1 MRYVP
6 CKPIRS
12 TSVLLFKVARTQLM
26 RNSVNVA
33 KLSDAYLSDAYISP
47 GKEELNV
54 NSDDISGTSRQV
66 EAPRA
71 AKAQPAIST
80 PRIDHSEDE

>member
-1 MRYVP
+1 MF
-6 CKPIRS
+6 
-12 TSVLLFKVARTQLM
+12 FKAARTQLM

-33 KLSDAYLSDAYISP
+33 KLADAHISS
-47 GKEELNV
+47 GTEELNV
-54 NSDDISGTSRQV
+54 NSDDVSGTLRKV

-71 AKAQPAIST
+71 AKAQPAINT

>member
-6 CKPIRS
+6 CKPTRS

-33 KLSDAYLSDAYISP
+33 KLSDAHISP

-54 NSDDISGTSRQV
+54 DSDDISGTSCQG

>member
-1 MRYVP
+1 MRYVSHNP
-6 CKPIRS
+6 TRS
-12 TSVLLFKVARTQLM
+12 TSVLLFNAARTQLM

-33 KLSDAYLSDAYISP
+33 KLSDAHISS
-47 GKEELNV
+47 GTEELNV
-54 NSDDISGTSRQV
+54 NSDDISGTSPNV

>member
-1 MRYVP
+1 
-6 CKPIRS
+6 
-12 TSVLLFKVARTQLM
+12 
-26 RNSVNVA
+26 
-33 KLSDAYLSDAYISP
+33 
-47 GKEELNV
+47 LNV
-54 NSDDISGTSRQV
+54 NSDDISGTSRKV

>member
-6 CKPIRS
+6 CNPTSS
-12 TSVLLFKVARTQLM
+12 TPVLLFNAARTQFTG
-26 RNSVNVA
+26 NSVNVA
-33 KLSDAYLSDAYISP
+33 TLSDVHISS
-47 GKEELNV
+47 GTEELNV
-54 NSDDISGTSRQV
+54 NSNDISGTSRKV

-71 AKAQPAIST
+71 AKAQPAINT

>member
-6 CKPIRS
+6 CNPTSS
-12 TSVLLFKVARTQLM
+12 TSVLLFNAARTQLTG
-26 RNSVNVA
+26 NSVNVA
-33 KLSDAYLSDAYISP
+33 TLSNAYISP

>member
-6 CKPIRS
+6 YNPTRS
-12 TSVLLFKVARTQLM
+12 TSALLFKAARTQLM

-33 KLSDAYLSDAYISP
+33 KLPDAHINS
-47 GKEELNV
+47 GTEKLNV
-54 NSDDISGTSRQV
+54 NSDDISGLSPKV

-71 AKAQPAIST
+71 AKAQPAINT
-80 PRIDHSEDE
+80 PPEDK

>member
-6 CKPIRS
+6 CNPTRS
-12 TSVLLFKVARTQLM
+12 TSVLLFNAARRQLM

-33 KLSDAYLSDAYISP
+33 KLSDAHISS
-47 GKEELNV
+47 GTEELNV
-54 NSDDISGTSRQV
+54 NSDDISGTSRKV

-71 AKAQPAIST
+71 VKAQPAINT
-80 PRIDHSEDE
+80 PRIDHVEDE

>member
-6 CKPIRS
+6 CNPTSS
-12 TSVLLFKVARTQLM
+12 TSVLLLNAARTQLTG
-26 RNSVNVA
+26 NSVNVA
-33 KLSDAYLSDAYISP
+33 TLSDAHISS
-47 GKEELNV
+47 GTEELNV
-54 NSDDISGTSRQV
+54 NSDDISGTSRKV

-71 AKAQPAIST
+71 AKAQPAINT

>member
-6 CKPIRS
+6 CNPTRS
-12 TSVLLFKVARTQLM
+12 TSVLLFSAARTQIR
-26 RNSVNVA
+26 RNNVNVA
-33 KLSDAYLSDAYISP
+33 KLSDAHISA
-47 GKEELNV
+47 GTEELNV
-54 NSDDISGTSRQV
+54 KSDDVSGTSRTV

-71 AKAQPAIST
+71 AKAQPAINT

>member
-6 CKPIRS
+6 CNPTRS
-12 TSVLLFKVARTQLM
+12 TSTLLFNAARTQLM

-33 KLSDAYLSDAYISP
+33 KLSDAHISS
-47 GKEELNV
+47 GTEELNV
-54 NSDDISGTSRQV
+54 NSDDISDTSRKV

-71 AKAQPAIST
+71 AKAESAINT